1 MLFMILFIVPLLSFM
16 SYLRSREPSKYEI
29 KNHNSVP
36 VGHGFKTDEGGE
48 D

>member
-1 MLFMILFIVPLLSFM
+1 MLFMILFIVPLLSF
-16 SYLRSREPSKYEI
+16 SYLRSREHSKYEI